1 MAGNEN
7 SPCHETRCRCGLQP
21 QDKELQP
28 LGGRREQI
36 QEMATNVF
44 LEVEQVTD
52 YEGAEVIH
60 NGGRTGLLV
69 RTGRDGD
76 GHTE

>member
-1 MAGNEN
+1 MPPYLRVFILSKFQN
-7 SPCHETRCRCGLQP
+7 GL
-21 QDKELQP
+21 KNREY
-28 LGGRREQI
+28 GFSHFEAEQI
-36 QEMATNVF
+36 QKMATNIF